1 MIRVIFFGPVAD
13 IVQSREMQLDYLVG
27 MTLHDVIAQ
36 LSAQHP
42 NAFGIVSFIA
52 VNHNQVRDKQMVLQ
66 DNDEVAFMAK
76 FSGG

>member
-1 MIRVIFFGPVAD
+1 MIRVLFFGPVAD
-13 IVQSREMQLDYLVG
+13 RVQMREMQLDFVVG

-36 LSAQHP
+36 LGAQHP

-52 VNHNQVRDKQMVLQ
+52 VNQNQVRDKQIALQ
-66 DNDEVAFMAK
+66 DNDEIAFMAK